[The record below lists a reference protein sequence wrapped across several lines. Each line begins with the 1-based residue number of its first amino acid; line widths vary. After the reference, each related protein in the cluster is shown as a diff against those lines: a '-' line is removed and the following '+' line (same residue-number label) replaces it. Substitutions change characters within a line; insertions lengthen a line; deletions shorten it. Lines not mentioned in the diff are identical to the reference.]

1 MAQFTTRADCEKA
14 GGKWSAVASK
24 CSAKDLKEG
33 TK

>member
-1 MAQFTTRADCEKA
+1 MVQYTTRVECEKA

-24 CSAKDLKEG
+24 CSAKDVKG